1 MFIDFDYW
9 AKLAKD
15 DPARF
20 EKERQEAIAKEIT
33 SAPAHHQAGLWELQ
47 KEVDN
52 LRAKS
57 PTPLVA
63 AGAMI
68 AAIQYSQKRMCE
80 ALLDLN
86 EGLADIYISLAPLAG
101 RSAELEFNYK

>member
-15 DPARF
+15 DPARY

-33 SAPAHHQAGLWELQ
+33 SAPEHRQAGLWELQ
-47 KEVDN
+47 KSIDEIRT
-52 LRAKS
+52 RA
-57 PTPLVA
+57 PTPYLAA
-63 AGAMI
+63 AGMI
-68 AAIQYSQKRMCE
+68 SALVDSRHRMCE

-86 EGLADIYISLAPLAG
+86 EGLADLYISLAPLAG